1 VTTASPAIALRSAQG
16 RGILATTVIGSG
28 MAFLDGTIV
37 NVATKRIGQDFHAS
51 FAALQWVLNGYMLT
65 LASLILLGGSL
76 GDRLGRRRI
85 FLIGTAWFAAASL
98 VCAVAPNVE
107 VLVVARALQ
116 GIGGALLTPG
126 SLAIISATIHPDDRA
141 RAVGA
146 WSGLAGVSTAFGP
159 VLGGWLV
166 QDVSWRWAFGIN
178 LPMAAVVIGLGLRYV
193 PETRASDVARRLDYP
208 GTVVIAAALGCL
220 TFGTTAVGSVG
231 WSGSAIVTTVLG
243 TVLLVVFVLIE
254 RRIRDPL
261 VPLSLFANRTF
272 SGTNG
277 MTLLTYAAL
286 SAVTFV
292 LVLNL
297 QIAVGY
303 GPLAAGV
310 ATVPI
315 TLVLLVLSARSGALA
330 ARIGPRLQLT
340 AGPLLA
346 AAGLLLMLRID
357 ADHRS
362 YLVYVLPG
370 LLLFSLGLTALVAPL
385 TATVMGT
392 APPDE
397 VGIASGVNNAI
408 ARAGA
413 LLAVAVLPPLAGL
426 HGEAYRQVGVM
437 VHGYRVVTLGCVVL
451 LVAAAA
457 VVMLTIRG
465 GVILAADASADA
477 AGPAPRG
484 GQASAATSAGASANT
499 ARG

>member
-1 VTTASPAIALRSAQG
+1 RV
-16 RGILATTVIGSG
+16 
-28 MAFLDGTIV
+28 
-37 NVATKRIGQDFHAS
+37 
-51 FAALQWVLNGYMLT
+51 
-65 LASLILLGGSL
+65 
-76 GDRLGRRRI
+76 
-85 FLIGTAWFAAASL
+85 
-98 VCAVAPNVE
+98 
-107 VLVVARALQ
+107 LQ

-178 LPMAAVVIGLGLRYV
+178 LPLAAVVICLGLRYV
-193 PETRASDVARRLDYP
+193 PETRSSEAVHRLDYP
-208 GTVVIAAALGCL
+208 GTVIIAAALGCL
-220 TFGTTAVGSVG
+220 TYGTTAAGSVG
-231 WSGSAIVTTVLG
+231 WSGSAIATTVLG
-243 TVLLVVFVLIE
+243 GALLAVFVVIE
-254 RRIRDPL
+254 RRTRNPL

-286 SAVTFV
+286 SAFTFV
-292 LVLNL
+292 LVLDL

-303 GPLAAGV
+303 GPLAAGI
-310 ATVPI
+310 ATIPI
-315 TLVLLVLSARSGALA
+315 TLVLLALSARSGALA

-362 YLVYVLPG
+362 YLLYVLPG
-370 LLLFSLGLTALVAPL
+370 LLLFALGLTALVAPL

-392 APPDE
+392 APSDK

-451 LVAAAA
+451 LVAAAL
-457 VVMLTIRG
+457 VVVITIRG
-465 GVILAADASADA
+465 GVIAAVG
-477 AGPAPRG
+477 AGPSAET
-484 GQASAATSAGASANT
+484 SAASTKA
-499 ARG
+499 AR